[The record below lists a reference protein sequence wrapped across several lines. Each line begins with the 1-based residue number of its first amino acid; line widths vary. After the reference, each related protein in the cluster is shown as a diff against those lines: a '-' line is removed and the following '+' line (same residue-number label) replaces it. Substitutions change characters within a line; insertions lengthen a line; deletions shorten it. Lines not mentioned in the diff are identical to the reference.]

1 MVLLT
6 IIGVAGFSTMLL
18 AAAAVSKGC
27 FLGVYA
33 VYTLL
38 MTALYFGEAYTFTS
52 SLANAFIAFG
62 GLIGVSSIP
71 LIEQGGLSAVAEMWT
86 MKGTTNQ
93 FAVWRNLLIAVCW
106 GLACVFLGIIIP
118 PWRTSRKMITQGLF
132 PFIFKQ
138 VSTVLS
144 GEDVDLQVLAKSKTA
159 LKKGKVAMTTIFEP
173 LIFRLGVNLVDP
185 LKTIAVE
192 CDELIFKSA
201 LVLKWKKGLT
211 EAPNELENLVLDD
224 TSKLLETCGNAL
236 MSNDPEHLNK
246 LRDFVN
252 DKAFDHMAE
261 VGSPGNSV
269 EATRPELSNSY
280 YIYEQANRVR
290 VSVLSYLRA
299 LNTGITV
306 TNNSTFHSKTAL
318 LYFVVP
324 LIPEIRMVTF
334 CKTIF
339 HPNKWNLSSI
349 MWSLELS
356 AGFVAL
362 ISMSLY
368 WDEYSDFR
376 IVPSDSYVGPVYSGW
391 QLCAYAYA
399 YCPSHEGTVKKGM
412 QRIIGTCLGG
422 LLAWLGIIVCSGSYN
437 DNSEINPYGLVAW
450 LTIFTMLCGYFYS
463 LGSGVSAHFGKDK
476 DHGYVGTYFTAT
488 QALIALDVYLGKG
501 DKNGLTLNRIV
512 ATITGVMMA
521 ILISFLP
528 PHVNGRDPKHTR
540 EYLNA
545 VNDAYL
551 LLLRTFADESK
562 SSEIS
567 SDVFQKSLLVTA
579 EKKKGFAVFMLNDA
593 DMLQVLPFLKVNPKL
608 RPLLDG
614 IAVAEASVQH
624 LLDGFADIISKDLNV
639 NETRIS
645 IQRFLQNF
653 DDTGNAS
660 ETDTKFAKAADDR
673 NMAVD
678 WTYDIARL
686 IARFKRALDE
696 MEE

>member
-1 MVLLT
+1 
-6 IIGVAGFSTMLL
+6 
-18 AAAAVSKGC
+18 
-27 FLGVYA
+27 
-33 VYTLL
+33 
-38 MTALYFGEAYTFTS
+38 
-52 SLANAFIAFG
+52 
-62 GLIGVSSIP
+62 
-71 LIEQGGLSAVAEMWT
+71 
-86 MKGTTNQ
+86 
-93 FAVWRNLLIAVCW
+93 
-106 GLACVFLGIIIP
+106 
-118 PWRTSRKMITQGLF
+118 
-132 PFIFKQ
+132 
-138 VSTVLS
+138 
-144 GEDVDLQVLAKSKTA
+144 
-159 LKKGKVAMTTIFEP
+159 
-173 LIFRLGVNLVDP
+173 
-185 LKTIAVE
+185 
-192 CDELIFKSA
+192 
-201 LVLKWKKGLT
+201 
-211 EAPNELENLVLDD
+211 
-224 TSKLLETCGNAL
+224 
-236 MSNDPEHLNK
+236 
-246 LRDFVN
+246 
-252 DKAFDHMAE
+252 
-261 VGSPGNSV
+261 
-269 EATRPELSNSY
+269 
-280 YIYEQANRVR
+280 
-290 VSVLSYLRA
+290 
-299 LNTGITV
+299 
-306 TNNSTFHSKTAL
+306 
-318 LYFVVP
+318 
-324 LIPEIRMVTF
+324 
-334 CKTIF
+334 
-339 HPNKWNLSSI
+339 
-349 MWSLELS
+349 
-356 AGFVAL
+356 
-362 ISMSLY
+362 
-368 WDEYSDFR
+368 
-376 IVPSDSYVGPVYSGW
+376 
-391 QLCAYAYA
+391 
-399 YCPSHEGTVKKGM
+399 M
-412 QRIIGTCLGG
+412 QRIIGTCFGG
-422 LLAWLGIIVCSGSYN
+422 FLAWLGIIVCSGSYN